1 MIIGVPKEIKPD
13 EYRVGM
19 VPDGVE
25 LLTKAGHTVL
35 VEKSAGRGAS
45 IRERDYEVAGATV
58 VHSAEEIYKGAEMI
72 VKVKEPLP
80 QEYLLIREGQVIFTF
95 FHFAASRELTLAMI
109 ESKAVCIAYETTQSA
124 DGSLPILTPMSEVA
138 GRMAIQEGAKYL
150 ERPMEGR
157 GILLAGVPGVPPAT
171 VLILGAGTVGSNAA
185 RVAAGIG
192 ANVIVMDTNLDRLR
206 HLADVM
212 PPNVTTIYSNAHNIR
227 AALPHAHLVIGA
239 VLKRGARSP
248 TLITRDMLKLMM
260 PRSVIVDV
268 AVDQGGSVETCRP
281 TTHSQPVFIEED
293 VVHYC
298 VTNMPGAVA
307 GTSAYALTNVTG
319 GYVLKIANHG
329 YAQAMREDPGIRS
342 GLNIAF
348 GKVVLPAIAEQFGL
362 PCVTP
367 ESVLKT

>member
-1 MIIGVPKEIKPD
+1 MIIGVPKEIKTD

-25 LLTKAGHTVL
+25 MLTKAGHTVL
-35 VEKSAGRGAS
+35 IEKSAGRGAS
-45 IRERDYEVAGATV
+45 IRDRDYEGVGATI
-58 VHSAEEIYKGAEMI
+58 VHAAEEVYKSAEMI

-80 QEYLLIREGQVIFTF
+80 QEYPLIREGQLVFTF
-95 FHFAASRELTLAMI
+95 FHFAASRELTDAMI
-109 ESKAVCIAYETTQSA
+109 ETKAVCIAYETIQAS

-157 GILLAGVPGVPPAT
+157 GILLAGVPGVAPAT

-185 RVAAGIG
+185 RIAAGIG
-192 ANVIVMDTNLDRLR
+192 ANVIVMDVNLDRLR

-212 PPNVTTIYSNAHNIR
+212 PPNVTTIYSNAHNLR

-239 VLKRGARSP
+239 VLKRGDRAP
-248 TLITRDMLKLMM
+248 TLITRDLLKLMM

-281 TTHSQPVFIEED
+281 TTHSQPTFIEED

-307 GTSAYALTNVTG
+307 GTSTYALTNVTAS
-319 GYVLKIANHG
+319 YVLNLANMG
-329 YAQAMREDPGIRS
+329 YDQAVKADPGIRS
-342 GLNIAF
+342 GLNIAN
-348 GKVVLPAIAEQFGL
+348 GQVVLPAIADLFAL

-367 ESVLKT
+367 EAILQ

>member
-1 MIIGVPKEIKPD
+1 MIIGIPKEIKTD

-45 IRERDYEVAGATV
+45 IRDRDYEAVGATM
-58 VHSAEEIYKGAEMI
+58 VHKAEEVYAVADMI

-80 QEYLLIREGQVIFTF
+80 QEYPLIREGQVAFTF
-95 FHFAASRELTLAMI
+95 FHFAASRDLTQAMI
-109 ESKAVCIAYETTQSA
+109 DAKAVCIAYETIQA
-124 DGSLPILTPMSEVA
+124 PDGSLPILTPMSEVA

-157 GILLAGVPGVPPAT
+157 GILLGGVPGVPPAT
-171 VLILGAGTVGSNAA
+171 VLVLGAGIVGSNAA
-185 RVAAGIG
+185 RIAAGIG
-192 ANVIVMDTNLDRLR
+192 ANVIVMDVNLDRLR

-212 PPNVTTIYSNAHNIR
+212 PANVTTVFSNAHNLR

-239 VLKRGARSP
+239 VLKRGDKAP
-248 TLITRDMLKLMM
+248 TLITRDLLKLMM

-268 AVDQGGSVETCRP
+268 AVDQGGAVETCHP
-281 TTHSQPVFIEED
+281 TTHSHPTFIEED

-298 VTNMPGAVA
+298 VANMPGAVA
-307 GTSAYALTNVTG
+307 GTSTYALTNVTS
-319 GYVLKIANHG
+319 GYVLKLANLG
-329 YAQAMREDPGIRS
+329 YAEAMKQDAGIRN
-342 GLNIAF
+342 GLNIAH
-348 GKVVLPAIAEQFGL
+348 GKVVLPAVAELFGL
-362 PCVTP
+362 PFVSS
-367 ESVLKT
+367 EDILQ

>member
-1 MIIGVPKEIKPD
+1 MIIGVPKEIKTD

-45 IRERDYEVAGATV
+45 IRDKDYEAVGATI
-58 VHSAEEIYKGAEMI
+58 VHKAEEVYSAADMI

-80 QEYLLIREGQVIFTF
+80 KEYPLIRKGQVVFTF
-95 FHFAASRELTLAMI
+95 FHFAASLELTQAMI
-109 ESKAVCIAYETTQSA
+109 DAKAVCIAYETIQA
-124 DGSLPILTPMSEVA
+124 PDGSLPILTPMSEVA

-157 GILLAGVPGVPPAT
+157 GILLGGVPGVPPAT
-171 VLILGAGTVGSNAA
+171 VLVLGAGTVGSNAA
-185 RVAAGIG
+185 RIAAGIG
-192 ANVIVMDTNLDRLR
+192 ANVIVMDVNLDRLR

-212 PPNVTTIYSNAHNIR
+212 PANVTTVFSNAHNLR
-227 AALPHAHLVIGA
+227 AALPHAHLVVGA
-239 VLKRGARSP
+239 VLKRGDKAP
-248 TLITRDMLKLMM
+248 TLITRELLKLMM

-268 AVDQGGSVETCRP
+268 AVDQGGAVETCRP
-281 TTHSQPVFIEED
+281 TTHSHPTFIEED

-307 GTSAYALTNVTG
+307 GTSTYALTNVTS
-319 GYVLKIANHG
+319 GYVLKLANLG
-329 YAQAMREDPGIRS
+329 YAEAMKQDAGMRS
-342 GLNIAF
+342 GLNIAY
-348 GKVVLPAIAEQFGL
+348 GRVVLPAIAELFGL
-362 PCVTP
+362 PCVSP
-367 ESVLKT
+367 EDILQ

>member
-1 MIIGVPKEIKPD
+1 MIIGVPKEIKTD

-25 LLTKAGHTVL
+25 LLTKDGHTVL

-45 IRERDYEVAGATV
+45 ISDKDYEAVGATI
-58 VHSAEEIYKGAEMI
+58 VHTAEDVYKSAEMI

-80 QEYLLIREGQVIFTF
+80 AEYPLIREGQVIFTF
-95 FHFAASRELTLAMI
+95 FHFAASRELTQAMI
-109 ESKAVCIAYETTQSA
+109 DAKAVCIAYETIQA
-124 DGSLPILTPMSEVA
+124 PDGSLPILTPMSEVA

-171 VLILGAGTVGSNAA
+171 VLILGAGAVGSNAA
-185 RVAAGIG
+185 RIAAGIG
-192 ANVIVMDTNLDRLR
+192 ANVIVMDVNLDRLR

-212 PPNVTTIYSNAHNIR
+212 PPNVTTVFSNAHNLR
-227 AALPHAHLVIGA
+227 AALPHAHLVVGA
-239 VLKRGARSP
+239 VLKRGDKAP
-248 TLITRDMLKLMM
+248 TLITRDLLKLMM

-268 AVDQGGSVETCRP
+268 AVDQGGAVETCRP
-281 TTHSQPVFIEED
+281 TTHSQPTFIEED

-307 GTSAYALTNVTG
+307 GTSTYALTNVTA
-319 GYVLKIANHG
+319 GYVLKLASIG
-329 YAQAMREDPGIRS
+329 YAQAMREDPGVRS
-342 GLNIAF
+342 GLNIAL
-348 GKVVLPAIAEQFGL
+348 GRVVLPAIADLFGY
-362 PCVTP
+362 PCTSP
-367 ESVLKT
+367 EAFLK